1 MNLLR
6 SRLVAVAS
14 LGLLCLGA
22 ASVGAPDRAAP
33 VPHPH
38 FPKTLICEVPKGPT
52 ITVKHLTV
60 TFDKDGAA
68 KMKAGQAWH
77 LAGATFETDA
87 DLVVGGQQVAAGK
100 YALSAR
106 RSEQGWELTLHEGK
120 GFSRPQRDALVLETE
135 FTPKTLKFEHL
146 SCDIQPGGDKKNTQL
161 FLDVRFDEML
171 ARCLIELP
179 EK

>member
-60 TFDKDGAA
+60 TFDAEGAA
-68 KMKAGQAWH
+68 AMKSGEAWH

-87 DLVVGGQQVAAGK
+87 ALIVGGQSVAAGT

-106 RSEQGWELTLHEGK
+106 KASEGWALTLHDGP
-120 GFSRPQRDALVLETE
+120 GFSRPPADALALETK
-135 FTPKTLKFEHL
+135 FAAGTVRFEHL
-146 SCDIQPGGDKKNTQL
+146 SCDIQPGGDKKNTRL
-161 FLDVRFDEML
+161 FLDVRFDAML